1 MSIYEFKILVFEQGF
16 HTPFSP
22 AKPAQKQAEN
32 GLFLGRKFAGK
43 ELDEETGYG
52 YFGARCMDHELMTGW
67 LSVDPMADKY
77 PNISPYVYCAWNPIK
92 LVDPDGR
99 DVLPTSEE
107 AYQMILMT
115 IPEVARDFVQCG
127 ENGCIDRDLI
137 NSFDCESSNFRDLQ
151 QLVNNDCV
159 IEVSVSSSYDY
170 IGKDGNVCTNNEFNL
185 YQLATYD
192 DMTDL
197 LGVTS
202 NLLSTGETGCTGIT
216 QYPEASAIYPST
228 NEHVKVHV
236 NSQLSAQG
244 RAETFA
250 HEFYGHAFIYATTSD
265 VEASSHH
272 YETGSIDRNELLQK
286 RIINAKRKTI
296 MNNK

>member
-1 MSIYEFKILVFEQGF
+1 MASSTTYKSPLFF
-16 HTPFSP
+16 HSSST
-22 AKPAQKQAEN
+22 
-32 GLFLGRKFAGK
+32 GK

-52 YFGARCMDHELMTGW
+52 YFGARYMDHELMTGW

-115 IPEVARDFVQCG
+115 LPEVARDFVQCG

-286 RIINAKRKTI
+286 RIINAKRETI